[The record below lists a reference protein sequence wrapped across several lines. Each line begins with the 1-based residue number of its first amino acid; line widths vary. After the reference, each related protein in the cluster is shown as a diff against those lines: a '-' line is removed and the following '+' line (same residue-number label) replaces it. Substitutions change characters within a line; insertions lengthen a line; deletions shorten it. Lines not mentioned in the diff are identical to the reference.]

1 MDWIADQFPGVVIGL
16 SSTLGSL
23 AFKHF
28 NPWYKP
34 LSIPPPILPTAITS
48 THIFTETANTTVTA
62 SASYTS
68 ALTSFASKLR
78 ILQKASNPE
87 ILKSLSPLIIIF
99 ALLFAIPTFLL
110 LILRSVRRVKNC
122 HCGHDTNSPIIK
134 AVPLGLPTPPVQAQL
149 PIQVQP
155 PIQVQ
160 LLVHVQ
166 PPVQIQPL
174 VSGNDAAAPLENSAE
189 LPQVANGRLASRMR
203 STRGAGPNKE
213 QAPAASGSDG
223 GSSPAENLQEE
234 TGPSTPHVPS
244 DGIMFGD
251 IPHPGSGGLFG
262 VGPCRSSTTYP
273 TRDSP
278 SCQPVRPRQSSG
290 RILETAWKA
299 LEVAWRVHCPS
310 PFPYA
315 RPYGP
320 NHSLDRSHTIPNTY
334 LCVTNKSHGTAHR
347 CYKPAPATTTAIVQ
361 CKCKCSAVPN
371 KEKED
376 STNPPL
382 TNKSPSRLF
391 PTETR
396 ATTTSGAPVATG
408 TSQTFTNNIS
418 FNIRGNPKIFTSKEN
433 AKKVGL
439 DFPDV
444 ESLNSGRVLDV
455 YEDSDDDPYALP
467 DRGVRRTQ
475 SRKTS
480 PRLQKSQ
487 RKRFNGSEIEK
498 EETDGFAHNTYFN
511 NPDFSKMKPNLTRSS
526 HGRNLSTAT
535 RFKDENETLFCQCE
549 KTTLMPP
556 CSVCGQITCK
566 QCGKRKSRPGMDKCE
581 ACEAPKLGV
590 SPGSKKQAFKE
601 KEKGLDQSSISS
613 GSRARLEMAVPLSTE
628 VTDRRESD
636 YCALGDECRNFVVNH
651 ASPLDT
657 CVVWGLTMH
666 IYCRQSLAHQPAE
679 EGCCCYL
686 PSQSEV
692 VEGDPS
698 SKRGSSTTTAA
709 DSTSTATQ
717 RPITAEANPSLIHD
731 FTKLQGIRKGS
742 TSDGSSNG
750 LTRRTEAVTSIK
762 PQDNQVTQKEEIEA
776 PAIITSQQAPATPVI
791 ASPAHTTTI
800 HNSSKKP
807 DPRAIVK
814 RVAELKAWKLAEQEA
829 ADDPPASL
837 TSSTG
842 IRVPEELLPRPDLL
856 GGQASTGP
864 RTVGPARPV
873 ADFDK
878 NDKEGLTVSNSLQ
891 SKEFLSR
898 PTRVAPKSSP
908 IHLTVRLSYK
918 APSGLPVDLTR
929 PNPTP
934 TGTNPFANYV
944 KGENDESSE
953 ASSSENSDESSSGS
967 EQPRPNQ
974 QEGRHPED
982 DEKKGC
988 KSEDEDEEGD
998 DDDNNESGA
1007 SKMKATNDK
1016 DESGKA
1022 GEGETDCPGSL
1033 DPVENQRPTEHQS
1046 ARNTKESIG
1055 NPSIPGAIQI
1065 KTRGEMEKV
1074 EPQDTRKEPTT
1085 IGPLIPPEILTNPR
1099 QRTFSTI
1106 EGTYQSPNPSWAD
1119 LDEDDH
1125 DFDPRIDITA
1135 SLEALEFGGTKQA
1148 SQEAVKTEPKP
1159 QEVTQKGSK
1168 ESGVDLTYDNN
1179 DPSTQTA
1186 FGHSHINPSTSI
1198 EPESFP
1204 SRPSLLE
1211 PTTTQ
1216 RSDDPEQPIIP
1227 KVFKLSVP
1235 AFTPPPP
1242 HPGLE
1247 SRKAAVASGQPDG
1260 NDNIHLP
1267 VSPPIV
1273 QPIPQTIPPTP
1284 SSTSHRPT
1292 NARSSSSS
1300 APYALPAAVPAAS
1313 IAQGSLNDS
1322 KWDPQGSKNKS
1333 AAFEGQARPDPR
1345 PASSLTTRTL
1355 DSPEQPTSEL
1365 SNALGKMPGATRKV
1379 PKWQFLVAK
1388 GTSEYKSKWDL
1399 SEPSIKL
1406 ESNNPGRSNL
1416 GLITSPAPATDA
1428 GPSAHGVAE
1437 DRSVATPTRTP
1448 TPSQPTNAT
1457 PTSLLPPF
1465 VLPAQQLTRDSAAEK
1480 PAPEPDNSQPCEAAP
1495 DGETMHVDIAQ
1506 STDSDSMDVDATLP
1520 DTTQAQTLDSGVME
1534 VDPSSLGPSQVP
1546 FPAPLQQSIHAQT
1559 NPHTP
1564 PNQAIFFQ
1572 QHEPDTSRPRQD
1584 AYGPSSSVREVGSHR
1599 QRIPR
1604 NEYVS
1609 RPQSRPQQQEY
1620 YNTPNRPPQE
1630 RSGPVLNPDL
1640 SKVNL
1645 GVLGPNGQYLPGS
1658 YRAGAPPNA
1667 ARAPAAMRYGQ
1678 SARSSNNSRR
1688 GSPVTNPNP
1697 GNHYSPGR
1705 RLNAGPGG
1713 ALAAH
1718 RGAEHSLPPGV
1729 PSGPRHPY
1737 PSTTAHP
1744 LQPPTGPRQPIRFL
1758 SRLHHGNSHV

>member
-1 MDWIADQFPGVVIGL
+1 MKIIPDLMRNRIHKIRDVGACDSAIAEFESHENSGPLLSLNEKMCEMVEGRGLNVANKADLGSMCTACRSNAVRAEKFTYYTSEWFLRARLGGLAQRRYLTPNPTQRPALHSFNLVTPYPKPSNPGSIPRHSTHPLPTFAIEASVLTLEHGRDGNGQEIPHRTMERQEAPDFDCLMSDASICRRLGKDLTDKLLSTKGHNGSLQVTGNPVLGYIRNLGLCSVSFKAASAFIGFDFLVDCGDFLCERQSLYIHMFLEQVVPHFEQPPQKSYQSRLHHFRVVRMDWIAGQFPGVVIGV

-48 THIFTETANTTVTA
+48 THVFTKTANTTITT
-62 SASYTS
+62 SASCTS

-87 ILKSLSPLIIIF
+87 ILKSLSLLIIIF
-99 ALLFAIPTFLL
+99 ALLFAIPTFFL

-122 HCGHDTNSPIIK
+122 HCGHATNSPIIK

-149 PIQVQP
+149 LIQVQP

-166 PPVQIQPL
+166 PPVQIQPP
-174 VSGNDAAAPLENSAE
+174 VSGNDAVAPLENSAE

-213 QAPAASGSDG
+213 QAPTASGSDG

-234 TGPSTPHVPS
+234 TGPSTPHAPS
-244 DGIMFGD
+244 DAQTIHWIVLTPF
-251 IPHPGSGGLFG
+251 
-262 VGPCRSSTTYP
+262 P
-273 TRDSP
+273 THISVVPISLMGQHTDVTNPLLLPQPP
-278 SCQPVRPRQSSG
+278 SCSATVNVPLCLPRKKK
-290 RILETAWKA
+290 ILRT
-299 LEVAWRVHCPS
+299 LLS
-310 PFPYA
+310 P
-315 RPYGP
+315 
-320 NHSLDRSHTIPNTY
+320 
-334 LCVTNKSHGTAHR
+334 
-347 CYKPAPATTTAIVQ
+347 
-361 CKCKCSAVPN
+361 
-371 KEKED
+371 
-376 STNPPL
+376 TNPPL
-382 TNKSPSRLF
+382 VFFR
-391 PTETR
+391 
-396 ATTTSGAPVATG
+396 
-408 TSQTFTNNIS
+408 
-418 FNIRGNPKIFTSKEN
+418 
-433 AKKVGL
+433 
-439 DFPDV
+439 
-444 ESLNSGRVLDV
+444 
-455 YEDSDDDPYALP
+455 
-467 DRGVRRTQ
+467 
-475 SRKTS
+475 
-480 PRLQKSQ
+480 
-487 RKRFNGSEIEK
+487 
-498 EETDGFAHNTYFN
+498 
-511 NPDFSKMKPNLTRSS
+511 LTR
-526 HGRNLSTAT
+526 
-535 RFKDENETLFCQCE
+535 
-549 KTTLMPP
+549 
-556 CSVCGQITCK
+556 
-566 QCGKRKSRPGMDKCE
+566 
-581 ACEAPKLGV
+581 
-590 SPGSKKQAFKE
+590 
-601 KEKGLDQSSISS
+601 
-613 GSRARLEMAVPLSTE
+613 
-628 VTDRRESD
+628 
-636 YCALGDECRNFVVNH
+636 
-651 ASPLDT
+651 
-657 CVVWGLTMH
+657 
-666 IYCRQSLAHQPAE
+666 
-679 EGCCCYL
+679 
-686 PSQSEV
+686 
-692 VEGDPS
+692 
-698 SKRGSSTTTAA
+698 
-709 DSTSTATQ
+709 
-717 RPITAEANPSLIHD
+717 
-731 FTKLQGIRKGS
+731 
-742 TSDGSSNG
+742 
-750 LTRRTEAVTSIK
+750 
-762 PQDNQVTQKEEIEA
+762 
-776 PAIITSQQAPATPVI
+776 
-791 ASPAHTTTI
+791 
-800 HNSSKKP
+800 
-807 DPRAIVK
+807 
-814 RVAELKAWKLAEQEA
+814 
-829 ADDPPASL
+829 
-837 TSSTG
+837 
-842 IRVPEELLPRPDLL
+842 
-856 GGQASTGP
+856 
-864 RTVGPARPV
+864 
-873 ADFDK
+873 
-878 NDKEGLTVSNSLQ
+878 
-891 SKEFLSR
+891 
-898 PTRVAPKSSP
+898 
-908 IHLTVRLSYK
+908 
-918 APSGLPVDLTR
+918 VDLTR
-929 PNPTP
+929 PNTTP

-974 QEGRHPED
+974 QEGRYPED

-1055 NPSIPGAIQI
+1055 TPSIPGAIQI
-1065 KTRGEMEKV
+1065 KKRGETEKV

-1085 IGPLIPPEILTNPR
+1085 IGPLNPPEILTNPR

-1186 FGHSHINPSTSI
+1186 FGHSHIDPSTSI

-1437 DRSVATPTRTP
+1437 DQSVTTPTRTP

-1506 STDSDSMDVDATLP
+1506 STDNDSMDVDATLP
-1520 DTTQAQTLDSGVME
+1520 DTTQAQTLDSGAME

-1604 NEYVS
+1604 NEYIS

-1620 YNTPNRPPQE
+1620 YNTPNPPPQE

-1758 SRLHHGNSHV
+1758 SRLHHGNSHVLQADITDNNAILPSVLRRPDVLSSESTDDDDDFQPDSNDGSEMINSVVVDGKEKTEHNVGLGDGNKDNDLCF